1 MNQIQQ
7 LFIVVCALMAL
18 PLAFK
23 LLAKLHLIPLGMYFL
38 AAKLVFPE
46 WAVSHKL
53 ICIGL
58 FVLYVA
64 YTAGLWVLWYMQRK
78 REEEILTAQLLARAR
93 PLYEF
98 EDYEQV

>member
-23 LLAKLHLIPLGMYFL
+23 LLDKLHLIPLGMYFL
-38 AAKLVFPE
+38 ATKLVFPE
-46 WAVSHKL
+46 WAVSHRL

-58 FVLYVA
+58 FVLCVA
-64 YTAGLWVLWYMQRK
+64 YAAGLWVLWYVQRK
-78 REEEILTAQLLARAR
+78 REEEIMIEQLLERATPFFYDENR
-93 PLYEF
+93 
-98 EDYEQV
+98 